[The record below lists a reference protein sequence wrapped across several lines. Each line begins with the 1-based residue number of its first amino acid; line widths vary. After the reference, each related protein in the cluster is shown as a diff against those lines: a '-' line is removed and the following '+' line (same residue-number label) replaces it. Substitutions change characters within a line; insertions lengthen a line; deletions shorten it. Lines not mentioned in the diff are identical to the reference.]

1 MRVPIPDSLTY
12 CVSHSIVDRMAKNP
26 SAASPIPHDETI
38 EKLTLELRRGV
49 IVLACLSQLD
59 EPSYGYELQQRLAAR
74 GMEIEQG
81 TLYPLLR
88 RLEEQGLLG
97 EEWVVEG
104 SRPRKY
110 YRLTDAGTRA
120 RAELKEQWDEMSA
133 VLDALLEP
141 ESGG

>member
-1 MRVPIPDSLTY
+1 
-12 CVSHSIVDRMAKNP
+12 MAKATRTATP
-26 SAASPIPHDETI
+26 APPPDETI

-88 RLEEQGLLG
+88 RLEEQGLLA
-97 EEWVVEG
+97 EEWIVES

-110 YRLTDAGTRA
+110 YRLTDAGKRA
-120 RAELKEQWDEMSA
+120 RAELRDNWNEMSA
-133 VLDALLEP
+133 VLDALLTSEH
-141 ESGG
+141 GG

>member
-1 MRVPIPDSLTY
+1 
-12 CVSHSIVDRMAKNP
+12 MAKATRTATP
-26 SAASPIPHDETI
+26 VPPPDETI

-97 EEWVVEG
+97 EEWIVES

-110 YRLTDAGTRA
+110 YRLTDAGKRA
-120 RAELKEQWDEMSA
+120 RAELEEQWNAMSA
-133 VLDALLEP
+133 VLDALLTSEH
-141 ESGG
+141 GG

>member
-1 MRVPIPDSLTY
+1 
-12 CVSHSIVDRMAKNP
+12 MAKNP
-26 SAASPIPHDETI
+26 PAASPIPQDETI
-38 EKLTLELRRGV
+38 EKLMLELRRGV

>member
-1 MRVPIPDSLTY
+1 MGKTEKLPAAAAVP
-12 CVSHSIVDRMAKNP
+12 
-26 SAASPIPHDETI
+26 DETLD
-38 EKLTLELRRGV
+38 KLTQELRRGV

-97 EEWVVEG
+97 EEWIVEG

-110 YRLTDAGTRA
+110 YRLTDAGTTA
-120 RAELKEQWDEMSA
+120 RDELEKQWNAMSA
-133 VLDALLEP
+133 VLDALLDP
-141 ESGG
+141 ERGG

>member
-1 MRVPIPDSLTY
+1 
-12 CVSHSIVDRMAKNP
+12 MAKTNAP
-26 SAASPIPHDETI
+26 AASPISQDDTI

-59 EPSYGYELQQRLAAR
+59 EPSYGYELQQRLAAQ

-97 EEWVVEG
+97 EEWIVEA

-141 ESGG
+141 KSGG

>member
-1 MRVPIPDSLTY
+1 
-12 CVSHSIVDRMAKNP
+12 MAKTNP
-26 SAASPIPHDETI
+26 PAASPFSQDETI

-97 EEWVVEG
+97 EEWIVEG

-110 YRLTDAGTRA
+110 YRLTDAGLRA
-120 RAELKEQWDEMSA
+120 RAELKEHWDEMSA
-133 VLDALLEP
+133 VLDALLAP
-141 ESGG
+141 EDGG

>member
-1 MRVPIPDSLTY
+1 
-12 CVSHSIVDRMAKNP
+12 MAKTNVP
-26 SAASPIPHDETI
+26 PASPLSQDETI

-59 EPSYGYELQQRLAAR
+59 EPSYGYELQQRLAAQ

-97 EEWVVEG
+97 EEWIVEA

-141 ESGG
+141 KSGG

>member
-1 MRVPIPDSLTY
+1 
-12 CVSHSIVDRMAKNP
+12 MAKTNAT
-26 SAASPIPHDETI
+26 AASPNSQDETI
-38 EKLTLELRRGV
+38 DKLTLELRRGV

-97 EEWVVEG
+97 EEWIVEG

-141 ESGG
+141 KSGG

>member
-1 MRVPIPDSLTY
+1 MGKADPR
-12 CVSHSIVDRMAKNP
+12 
-26 SAASPIPHDETI
+26 AAPGTPPEETI

-59 EPSYGYELQQRLAAR
+59 EPGYGYELQQRLAAR

-97 EEWVVEG
+97 EEWIVEG

-110 YRLTDAGTRA
+110 YRLTDAGKQA
-120 RAELKEQWDEMSA
+120 RAELERQWNEMAA
-133 VLDALLEP
+133 VLNALLASEN
-141 ESGG
+141 GG

>member
-1 MRVPIPDSLTY
+1 MVKTGQKAAPPNPI
-12 CVSHSIVDRMAKNP
+12 
-26 SAASPIPHDETI
+26 DETI
-38 EKLTLELRRGV
+38 DKLTLELRRGV

-59 EPSYGYELQQRLAAR
+59 EPSYGYELQQRLAGR

-110 YRLTDAGTRA
+110 YRLTDAGKRA
-120 RAELKEQWDEMSA
+120 RTELQEQWNRMSA
-133 VLDALLEP
+133 VLDALLAP
-141 ESGG
+141 YHGG

>member
-1 MRVPIPDSLTY
+1 
-12 CVSHSIVDRMAKNP
+12 MAKTKP
-26 SAASPIPHDETI
+26 KPTPDAPADETI

-97 EEWVVEG
+97 EEWIVES

-110 YRLTDAGTRA
+110 YRLTDAGKRA
-120 RAELKEQWDEMSA
+120 RAELRDNWNEMSA
-133 VLDALLEP
+133 VLDALLTSEH
-141 ESGG
+141 GG

>member
-1 MRVPIPDSLTY
+1 
-12 CVSHSIVDRMAKNP
+12 MAKKVP
-26 SAASPIPHDETI
+26 ASAPETQPDETI
-38 EKLTLELRRGV
+38 DKLTLELRRGV

-97 EEWVVEG
+97 EEWIVES
-104 SRPRKY
+104 SRPRTY
-110 YRLTDAGTRA
+110 YRLTDAGKRA
-120 RAELKEQWDEMSA
+120 RAELREQWNEMSA
-133 VLDALLEP
+133 VLDALLAP
-141 ESGG
+141 SSGG

>member
-1 MRVPIPDSLTY
+1 
-12 CVSHSIVDRMAKNP
+12 MAK
-26 SAASPIPHDETI
+26 AAGAPDPKTSPDETI

-97 EEWVVEG
+97 EEWIVEG

-110 YRLTDAGTRA
+110 YRLTEAGTRA
-120 RAELKEQWDEMSA
+120 RAELEEQWNAMSA
-133 VLDALLEP
+133 VLDALLAP
-141 ESGG
+141 SQGG

>member
-1 MRVPIPDSLTY
+1 
-12 CVSHSIVDRMAKNP
+12 MAKATSP
-26 SAASPIPHDETI
+26 AASPISQDETI

-97 EEWVVEG
+97 EEWIVEG

>member
-1 MRVPIPDSLTY
+1 
-12 CVSHSIVDRMAKNP
+12 MAKKVP
-26 SAASPIPHDETI
+26 ASAPETQPDETI
-38 EKLTLELRRGV
+38 DKLTLELRRGV

-97 EEWVVEG
+97 EEWIVES

-110 YRLTDAGTRA
+110 YRLTDAGKRA
-120 RAELKEQWDEMSA
+120 RAELREQWNEMSA
-133 VLDALLEP
+133 VLDALLAP
-141 ESGG
+141 SSGG

>member
-1 MRVPIPDSLTY
+1 
-12 CVSHSIVDRMAKNP
+12 MAKEHP
-26 SAASPIPHDETI
+26 TPAPVAQPDETI
-38 EKLTLELRRGV
+38 DKLTLELRRGV

-88 RLEEQGLLG
+88 RLEEQGVLG
-97 EEWVVEG
+97 EEWIVEG

-110 YRLTDAGTRA
+110 YRLTDAGKRA
-120 RAELKEQWDEMSA
+120 RTELEDQWNAMSA
-133 VLDALLEP
+133 VLNALLAP
-141 ESGG
+141 SHGG